1 MKTYSF
7 NGWLFLDKPEGLS
20 SNKVLQTIRKL
31 YGYPKGGF
39 VGTLDPL
46 ASGFLPV
53 AIGKATKAIKY
64 LEKDIVFNPK
74 SSESYILLGK
84 SYEGIEDQDNAL
96 KYYEIA
102 FTLIPHNLELNYLI
116 GKVSYEL
123 GLIEQY
129 AEQISNLEILC
140 ETSCKEIVKLKDLA
154 E

>member
-1 MKTYSF
+1 MYMMSISR
-7 NGWLFLDKPEGLS
+7 ES
-20 SNKVLQTIRKL
+20 HQTIRQTYRRLMKIL
-31 YGYPKGGF
+31 LVTVIFLFPTIISASNSFYALALNGF
-39 VGTLDPL
+39 NEEN
-46 ASGFLPV
+46 FE
-53 AIGKATKAIKY
+53 KAIKY

-102 FTLIPHNLELNYLI
+102 FTLIPHNLELNFLI

-140 ETSCKEIVKLKDLA
+140 ETSCKEIVKLKNLA

>member
-1 MKTYSF
+1 MSISQESHQIIRQTYKRLMKILLVTVIFLYPTIIFASNSF
-7 NGWLFLDKPEGLS
+7 YESALNVFNEENFEK
-20 SNKVLQTIRKL
+20 TIR
-31 YGYPKGGF
+31 
-39 VGTLDPL
+39 
-46 ASGFLPV
+46 
-53 AIGKATKAIKY
+53 Y
-64 LEKDIVFNPK
+64 LEKEIVFNPK
-74 SSESYILLGK
+74 SSESYVLLGK
-84 SYEGIEDQDNAL
+84 SYEGLDDQNNAL

-140 ETSCKEIVKLKDLA
+140 ETSCEEIVKLKDLA

>member
-1 MKTYSF
+1 MKILLVTVIFLYPTIIFASNSF
-7 NGWLFLDKPEGLS
+7 YESALNVFNEENFEK
-20 SNKVLQTIRKL
+20 TIR
-31 YGYPKGGF
+31 
-39 VGTLDPL
+39 
-46 ASGFLPV
+46 
-53 AIGKATKAIKY
+53 Y
-64 LEKDIVFNPK
+64 LEKEIVFNPK
-74 SSESYILLGK
+74 SSESYVLLGK
-84 SYEGIEDQDNAL
+84 SYEGLDDQNNAL

-140 ETSCKEIVKLKDLA
+140 ETSCEEIVKLKDLA

>member
-1 MKTYSF
+1 MMSISQESHQIIRQTYKRLMKILLVTVIFLLPTNISASNSF
-7 NGWLFLDKPEGLS
+7 YASALNGFNEE
-20 SNKVLQTIRKL
+20 N
-31 YGYPKGGF
+31 F
-39 VGTLDPL
+39 E
-46 ASGFLPV
+46 
-53 AIGKATKAIKY
+53 KAINY

-84 SYEGIEDQDNAL
+84 SYEGLEDQDNAL

-102 FTLIPHNLELNYLI
+102 FTLIPHNLELNFLI

-140 ETSCKEIVKLKDLA
+140 ETSCEEIVKLKDLA

>member
-1 MKTYSF
+1 MYMMSISQESHQIIRQTYKRLMKILLVTVIFLLPANISASNSF
-7 NGWLFLDKPEGLS
+7 
-20 SNKVLQTIRKL
+20 
-31 YGYPKGGF
+31 Y
-39 VGTLDPL
+39 
-46 ASGFLPV
+46 ASALNVFNEENFE
-53 AIGKATKAIKY
+53 KAIKY

-84 SYEGIEDQDNAL
+84 SYEGLEDQGNAL

-102 FTLIPHNLELNYLI
+102 FTLIPHNLELNFLI

-140 ETSCKEIVKLKDLA
+140 ETSCEEIVKLKDLA

>member
-1 MKTYSF
+1 MYMMSISR
-7 NGWLFLDKPEGLS
+7 ES
-20 SNKVLQTIRKL
+20 HQTIRQTYRRLMKILLVTVIFL
-31 YGYPKGGF
+31 YPTIIF
-39 VGTLDPL
+39 
-46 ASGFLPV
+46 ASNSFYESALNV
-53 AIGKATKAIKY
+53 FNEENFEKTIRY
-64 LEKDIVFNPK
+64 LEKEIVFNPK
-74 SSESYILLGK
+74 SSESYVLLGK
-84 SYEGIEDQDNAL
+84 SYEGLDDQNNAL

-140 ETSCKEIVKLKDLA
+140 ETSCEEIVKLKDLA

>member
-1 MKTYSF
+1 MYMMSISQESHQIIRETYKRAKKILLVTVICIMPTSIFASNSF
-7 NGWLFLDKPEGLS
+7 YASAINGFNEE
-20 SNKVLQTIRKL
+20 NIE
-31 YGYPKGGF
+31 
-39 VGTLDPL
+39 
-46 ASGFLPV
+46 
-53 AIGKATKAIKY
+53 KAIKY
-64 LEKDIVFNPK
+64 SEKDIVLNPK

-84 SYEGIEDQDNAL
+84 WYERLEHQNNAL

-140 ETSCKEIVKLKDLA
+140 ETSCEEIVKLKDLA

>member
-1 MKTYSF
+1 MMSILQESHQIIRQTYKRLMKILLVTVIFLYPTIIFASNSF
-7 NGWLFLDKPEGLS
+7 YESALNGFNEE
-20 SNKVLQTIRKL
+20 N
-31 YGYPKGGF
+31 F
-39 VGTLDPL
+39 E
-46 ASGFLPV
+46 
-53 AIGKATKAIKY
+53 KAIKY

-84 SYEGIEDQDNAL
+84 SYEGLEDQDNAL

-140 ETSCKEIVKLKDLA
+140 ETSCEEIVKLKDLA

>member
-1 MKTYSF
+1 MSILQESHQIIRQTSKR
-7 NGWLFLDKPEGLS
+7 LM
-20 SNKVLQTIRKL
+20 KVLLVITICML
-31 YGYPKGGF
+31 PTSIF
-39 VGTLDPL
+39 
-46 ASGFLPV
+46 ASNSFYASALNV
-53 AIGKATKAIKY
+53 FNEENFEKAIKY

-84 SYEGIEDQDNAL
+84 SYEGLEDQDNAL

-140 ETSCKEIVKLKDLA
+140 KVPCDEIVKLKDLT

>member
-1 MKTYSF
+1 MMSISQESHQIIRQTYKR
-7 NGWLFLDKPEGLS
+7 LV
-20 SNKVLQTIRKL
+20 KVLLVITICSL
-31 YGYPKGGF
+31 PTSIF
-39 VGTLDPL
+39 
-46 ASGFLPV
+46 ASNSFYASALNV
-53 AIGKATKAIKY
+53 FNKENFEKAIRY

-74 SSESYILLGK
+74 SSGSYILLGK
-84 SYEGIEDQDNAL
+84 SYEGLEDQDNAL

-140 ETSCKEIVKLKDLA
+140 ETSCEEIVKLKDLA

>member
-1 MKTYSF
+1 MYMMLISQESHQIIRQTYKRLMKILLVTVIFLYPTIIFASNSF
-7 NGWLFLDKPEGLS
+7 YESALNVFNEENFEK
-20 SNKVLQTIRKL
+20 TIR
-31 YGYPKGGF
+31 
-39 VGTLDPL
+39 
-46 ASGFLPV
+46 
-53 AIGKATKAIKY
+53 Y
-64 LEKDIVFNPK
+64 LEKEIVFNPK
-74 SSESYILLGK
+74 SSESYVLLGK
-84 SYEGIEDQDNAL
+84 SYEGLDDQNNAL

>member
-1 MKTYSF
+1 MMSISQESHQIIRQTYKRLMKILLVTVIFLFPTIISASNSF
-7 NGWLFLDKPEGLS
+7 YALALNGFNEE
-20 SNKVLQTIRKL
+20 N
-31 YGYPKGGF
+31 F
-39 VGTLDPL
+39 E
-46 ASGFLPV
+46 
-53 AIGKATKAIKY
+53 KAIKY

-84 SYEGIEDQDNAL
+84 SYEGLEDQDNAL

-102 FTLIPHNLELNYLI
+102 FTLIPHNLELNFLI

-140 ETSCKEIVKLKDLA
+140 ETSCEEIVKLKDLA

>member
-1 MKTYSF
+1 MMSISQESHQIIRQTYKRLMKILLVTVIFLYPTIIFASNSF
-7 NGWLFLDKPEGLS
+7 YESALNVFNEENFEK
-20 SNKVLQTIRKL
+20 TIR
-31 YGYPKGGF
+31 
-39 VGTLDPL
+39 
-46 ASGFLPV
+46 
-53 AIGKATKAIKY
+53 Y
-64 LEKDIVFNPK
+64 LEKEIVFNPK

-84 SYEGIEDQDNAL
+84 SYEGLEDRDNAL

-140 ETSCKEIVKLKDLA
+140 ETSCEEIVKLKDLA

>member
-1 MKTYSF
+1 MSISQESHQIIRQTYKRLMKILLVIAICILPTIIFASNSFYSSALNVF
-7 NGWLFLDKPEGLS
+7 NEENFE
-20 SNKVLQTIRKL
+20 
-31 YGYPKGGF
+31 
-39 VGTLDPL
+39 
-46 ASGFLPV
+46 
-53 AIGKATKAIKY
+53 KAIKY

-84 SYEGIEDQDNAL
+84 SYEGLEDQDNAL

-140 ETSCKEIVKLKDLA
+140 ETSCEEIVKLKDLA

>member
-1 MKTYSF
+1 MYMMSISQESHQIIRQTYKRLMKILLVTVIFLFPTIISASNSF
-7 NGWLFLDKPEGLS
+7 YALALNGFNEE
-20 SNKVLQTIRKL
+20 N
-31 YGYPKGGF
+31 F
-39 VGTLDPL
+39 E
-46 ASGFLPV
+46 
-53 AIGKATKAIKY
+53 KAIKY

-140 ETSCKEIVKLKDLA
+140 ETSCEEIVKLKDLA

>member
-1 MKTYSF
+1 MKILLVIILCILPTS
-7 NGWLFLDKPEGLS
+7 LFS
-20 SNKVLQTIRKL
+20 SNSFYSSALNYFKENH
-31 YGYPKGGF
+31 F
-39 VGTLDPL
+39 E
-46 ASGFLPV
+46 
-53 AIGKATKAIKY
+53 KAIKY

-84 SYEGIEDQDNAL
+84 SYEGLNDQNNAL
-96 KYYEIA
+96 KYYDIA

-140 ETSCKEIVKLKDLA
+140 ETSCEEIVKLKDLA

>member
-1 MKTYSF
+1 MYMMLISQESHQIIRQTYKRLMKILLVTVIFLYPTIIFASNSF
-7 NGWLFLDKPEGLS
+7 YESALNVFNEENFEK
-20 SNKVLQTIRKL
+20 TIR
-31 YGYPKGGF
+31 
-39 VGTLDPL
+39 
-46 ASGFLPV
+46 
-53 AIGKATKAIKY
+53 Y
-64 LEKDIVFNPK
+64 LEKEIVFNPK
-74 SSESYILLGK
+74 SSESYVLLGK
-84 SYEGIEDQDNAL
+84 SYEGLDDQNNAL

-140 ETSCKEIVKLKDLA
+140 ETSCEEIAKLKDLA

>member
-1 MKTYSF
+1 M
-7 NGWLFLDKPEGLS
+7 
-20 SNKVLQTIRKL
+20 KVLLVIAICILPTSIFASNSFYESALNVFNEENFEKTIR
-31 YGYPKGGF
+31 
-39 VGTLDPL
+39 
-46 ASGFLPV
+46 
-53 AIGKATKAIKY
+53 Y
-64 LEKDIVFNPK
+64 LEKEIVFNPK

-84 SYEGIEDQDNAL
+84 SYEALEDQDNAL

-140 ETSCKEIVKLKDLA
+140 EISCEEIVKLKDLA

>member
-1 MKTYSF
+1 MYMMSISQESHQIIRQTYKRLMKILLVTVIFLFPTIIFDSNSF
-7 NGWLFLDKPEGLS
+7 YESALNVFNEENFEK
-20 SNKVLQTIRKL
+20 TIR
-31 YGYPKGGF
+31 
-39 VGTLDPL
+39 
-46 ASGFLPV
+46 
-53 AIGKATKAIKY
+53 Y
-64 LEKDIVFNPK
+64 LEKEIVFNPK
-74 SSESYILLGK
+74 SSESYVLLGK
-84 SYEGIEDQDNAL
+84 SYEGLEDQDNAL

-140 ETSCKEIVKLKDLA
+140 ETSCEEIVKLKDLA

>member
-1 MKTYSF
+1 MYMMLISQESHQIIRQTYKRLMKILLVTVIFLYPTIIFASNSF
-7 NGWLFLDKPEGLS
+7 YESALNGFNEENYEK
-20 SNKVLQTIRKL
+20 TIR
-31 YGYPKGGF
+31 
-39 VGTLDPL
+39 
-46 ASGFLPV
+46 
-53 AIGKATKAIKY
+53 Y
-64 LEKDIVFNPK
+64 LEKEIVFNPK
-74 SSESYILLGK
+74 SSESYVLLGK
-84 SYEGIEDQDNAL
+84 SYEGLDDQNNAL

-140 ETSCKEIVKLKDLA
+140 ETSCEEIVKLKDLA

>member
-1 MKTYSF
+1 MMSILQESHQIIRQIYKRIMKIILVIVICILPTSIFASKSF
-7 NGWLFLDKPEGLS
+7 
-20 SNKVLQTIRKL
+20 
-31 YGYPKGGF
+31 Y
-39 VGTLDPL
+39 
-46 ASGFLPV
+46 ASALNVFNEENFE
-53 AIGKATKAIKY
+53 KAIKY

-84 SYEGIEDQDNAL
+84 SYEGIDDQNNAL

-102 FTLIPHNLELNYLI
+102 FTLIPHNLELNFLI

-140 ETSCKEIVKLKDLA
+140 ETSCEEIVKLKDLA

>member
-1 MKTYSF
+1 MYMMSISQESHQIIRQTYKRLMKILLVTVIFLYPTIIFASNSF
-7 NGWLFLDKPEGLS
+7 YESALNVFNEE
-20 SNKVLQTIRKL
+20 N
-31 YGYPKGGF
+31 F
-39 VGTLDPL
+39 E
-46 ASGFLPV
+46 
-53 AIGKATKAIKY
+53 KAIRY
-64 LEKDIVFNPK
+64 LEKEIVFNPK

-84 SYEGIEDQDNAL
+84 SYEGLDDQNNAL

-140 ETSCKEIVKLKDLA
+140 ETSCEEIVKLKDLA

>member
-1 MKTYSF
+1 MMSISQESHQIIRQTYKRLMKILLVTVIFLLPTSISASNSF
-7 NGWLFLDKPEGLS
+7 YASALNGFNEE
-20 SNKVLQTIRKL
+20 N
-31 YGYPKGGF
+31 F
-39 VGTLDPL
+39 E
-46 ASGFLPV
+46 
-53 AIGKATKAIKY
+53 KAIKY

-84 SYEGIEDQDNAL
+84 SYEGLEDQDNAL

-102 FTLIPHNLELNYLI
+102 FTLIPHNLELNFLI

-140 ETSCKEIVKLKDLA
+140 ETSCEEIVKLKDLA

>member
-1 MKTYSF
+1 MYMMSISQESHQIIRQTYKRLMKILLVIVIFLVPTIIFASNSF
-7 NGWLFLDKPEGLS
+7 
-20 SNKVLQTIRKL
+20 
-31 YGYPKGGF
+31 Y
-39 VGTLDPL
+39 
-46 ASGFLPV
+46 ASALNVFNEENFE
-53 AIGKATKAIKY
+53 KAIKY

-84 SYEGIEDQDNAL
+84 SYEGLEDQDNAL

-140 ETSCKEIVKLKDLA
+140 ETSCEEIVKLKDLA

>member
-1 MKTYSF
+1 MLQE
-7 NGWLFLDKPEGLS
+7 NHQII
-20 SNKVLQTIRKL
+20 LQTYKRLMKIFL
-31 YGYPKGGF
+31 VSVICILPTSIF
-39 VGTLDPL
+39 
-46 ASGFLPV
+46 ASNSFYTSALNDFNEENFE
-53 AIGKATKAIKY
+53 KAVKY

-84 SYEGIEDQDNAL
+84 SYEGLDDQNNAL

-140 ETSCKEIVKLKDLA
+140 ETSCEEIVKLKDLA

>member
-1 MKTYSF
+1 MKILLVTVIFLYPTIIFASNSF
-7 NGWLFLDKPEGLS
+7 YESALNVFNEENFEK
-20 SNKVLQTIRKL
+20 TIR
-31 YGYPKGGF
+31 
-39 VGTLDPL
+39 
-46 ASGFLPV
+46 
-53 AIGKATKAIKY
+53 Y
-64 LEKDIVFNPK
+64 LEKEIVFNPK

-84 SYEGIEDQDNAL
+84 SYEGLEDQDNAL

-102 FTLIPHNLELNYLI
+102 FTLIPHNLELNFLI

-140 ETSCKEIVKLKDLA
+140 ETSCEEIVKLKDLA

>member
-1 MKTYSF
+1 MYMMLILQESHQIIRQTYKRLMKILLVTVIFLYPTIIFASNSF
-7 NGWLFLDKPEGLS
+7 YESALNVFNEENFEK
-20 SNKVLQTIRKL
+20 TIR
-31 YGYPKGGF
+31 
-39 VGTLDPL
+39 
-46 ASGFLPV
+46 
-53 AIGKATKAIKY
+53 Y
-64 LEKDIVFNPK
+64 LEKEIVFNPK
-74 SSESYILLGK
+74 SSESYVLLGK
-84 SYEGIEDQDNAL
+84 SYEGLDDQNNAL

-140 ETSCKEIVKLKDLA
+140 ETSCEEIVKLKDLA

>member
-1 MKTYSF
+1 MYMMLISQ
-7 NGWLFLDKPEGLS
+7 ES
-20 SNKVLQTIRKL
+20 HQTIQQTYRRLMKIL
-31 YGYPKGGF
+31 LVTVICIMP
-39 VGTLDPL
+39 TSIL
-46 ASGFLPV
+46 ASNSFYASALSGFNEENF
-53 AIGKATKAIKY
+53 KKAIKY

-84 SYEGIEDQDNAL
+84 SYEGLEDQDNAL

-116 GKVSYEL
+116 GKVSFEL

-140 ETSCKEIVKLKDLA
+140 ETSCEEIVKLKDLA

>member
-1 MKTYSF
+1 MYMMSISQ
-7 NGWLFLDKPEGLS
+7 ES
-20 SNKVLQTIRKL
+20 HQTIRQTYRRLMKIL
-31 YGYPKGGF
+31 LVTVIFLFPTLISASNSFYVSALNGF
-39 VGTLDPL
+39 NEENFEKT
-46 ASGFLPV
+46 
-53 AIGKATKAIKY
+53 IRY
-64 LEKDIVFNPK
+64 LEKEIVFNPK
-74 SSESYILLGK
+74 SSESYVLLGK
-84 SYEGIEDQDNAL
+84 SYEGLDDQNNAL

-140 ETSCKEIVKLKDLA
+140 ETSCEEIVKLKDLA

>member
-1 MKTYSF
+1 MKILLVTVICILPTSIFASNSF
-7 NGWLFLDKPEGLS
+7 YTSALNGFSEE
-20 SNKVLQTIRKL
+20 N
-31 YGYPKGGF
+31 F
-39 VGTLDPL
+39 E
-46 ASGFLPV
+46 
-53 AIGKATKAIKY
+53 KAIKY

-84 SYEGIEDQDNAL
+84 SYEGLEDKNNAL

-102 FTLIPHNLELNYLI
+102 FTLVPHNLELNFLI

-123 GLIEQY
+123 GLIQQY

-140 ETSCKEIVKLKDLA
+140 DASCEEITRLKDLA

>member
-1 MKTYSF
+1 MYMMLISQESHQIIRQTYKRLMKILLVTVIFLYPTIIFASNSF
-7 NGWLFLDKPEGLS
+7 YESALNVFNEENFEK
-20 SNKVLQTIRKL
+20 TIR
-31 YGYPKGGF
+31 
-39 VGTLDPL
+39 
-46 ASGFLPV
+46 
-53 AIGKATKAIKY
+53 Y
-64 LEKDIVFNPK
+64 LEKEIVFNPK
-74 SSESYILLGK
+74 SSESYVLLGK
-84 SYEGIEDQDNAL
+84 SYEGLDDQNNAL

-140 ETSCKEIVKLKDLA
+140 ETSCDEIVKLKDLA

>member
-1 MKTYSF
+1 MSISQESHQIILQTYKR
-7 NGWLFLDKPEGLS
+7 LM
-20 SNKVLQTIRKL
+20 KVLLVITICIL
-31 YGYPKGGF
+31 PTSIFASNSFYESALNGF
-39 VGTLDPL
+39 NEEN
-46 ASGFLPV
+46 FE
-53 AIGKATKAIKY
+53 KAIKY

-84 SYEGIEDQDNAL
+84 SYEGLEDQDNAL

-140 ETSCKEIVKLKDLA
+140 ETSCEEIVKLKDLA

>member
-1 MKTYSF
+1 MKILLVTVIFLLPTNISASNSF
-7 NGWLFLDKPEGLS
+7 YASALNGFNEE
-20 SNKVLQTIRKL
+20 N
-31 YGYPKGGF
+31 F
-39 VGTLDPL
+39 E
-46 ASGFLPV
+46 
-53 AIGKATKAIKY
+53 KAIKY

-84 SYEGIEDQDNAL
+84 SYEGLEDQDNAL

-116 GKVSYEL
+116 GKVSFEL

-140 ETSCKEIVKLKDLA
+140 ETSCEEIVKLKDLA